1 MGYFQ
6 LNERYPIGFKGSRIQ
21 GFEWSAIEQADENAK
36 EFQRVE
42 SLAKAIRT
50 LFRDIGDLDLI
61 KKGEWGTLKKDTA
74 KIERMLKAM
83 IKSIES
89 KHLTPW
95 PLDRNA
101 PCKPCPLGRSLGS
114 YIKIA
119 EILTGK
125 PAL

>member
-1 MGYFQ
+1 MGYLQ
-6 LNERYPIGFKGSRIQ
+6 LKRRYHRGVKGSRIQ
-21 GFEWSAIEQADENAK
+21 GFERSAIEQADENAK

-83 IKSIES
+83 IKSLEN
-89 KHLTPW
+89 KPW
-95 PLDRNA
+95 NP
-101 PCKPCPLGRSLGS
+101 
-114 YIKIA
+114 
-119 EILTGK
+119 
-125 PAL
+125 